1 MAYECIQ
8 VSCKCC
14 KMGVREESIL
24 MPVMVFFG
32 RDRTIGVVSIGSAVS
47 VGSAVSIMSVIKIGS

>member
-1 MAYECIQ
+1 M
-8 VSCKCC
+8 SCKCC

-24 MPVMVFFG
+24 MPVMVIFG

>member
-1 MAYECIQ
+1 MNVYKCH
-8 VSCKCC
+8 VSVVRWV
-14 KMGVREESIL
+14 GVREESIL
-24 MPVMVFFG
+24 MPVMVIFG